1 MAQGAEVC
9 VTVTLLDALVLARSA
24 FHHSMNYRSVMLFGT
39 TTRVEDDDE
48 KQRASMALLE
58 HIVPGRSA
66 HARAPSAEEL
76 RAVLMVRVP
85 IAEGS
90 AKVRN
95 RAARSTSPKTWRS
108 RSGPATFPCRSSPA
122 PRLPTAASPRR
133 GGSRR
138 TSRVPPRGAARTHA
152 FVLVMTDDLLE
163 SVGHVV
169 GVRRPIVAWWRRGG
183 FDSSSSWPLSLVWS
197 LVNVSFADLGVRPD
211 LVSRLTARGLTSPF
225 PIQRAT
231 LPDALAGRDVCGRAP
246 TGSGKTLAF
255 GLAVVSRSGGS
266 KPGLPGALVLVPTR
280 ELASQV
286 QREISLLSGHG
297 SSPRDR
303 RLRWDGIPGH
313 PPSPGPGGGRRRGL
327 SRSSR
332 GPGRPRRH
340 RPGAV
345 RTVVVDEA
353 DRMADMGFLP
363 VVRRLL
369 DRTAPDRQ
377 VMLFSATM
385 GPEVETLVKRYQTD
399 PARHDVAN
407 DEPCDSDVSH
417 LFWSVPRH
425 DRVSV
430 TVALV
435 GEHGRALVFCR
446 TRRGAD
452 RVTVQLNA
460 GGVKALAI
468 HGGKTQ
474 GQRERAL
481 AAFADGR
488 ARALVAT
495 DVAAR
500 GIHVED
506 LPCVVHYDPPAD
518 DTDYLHRSGR
528 TGRAGKTGI
537 VVSLVADEQ
546 LSANKVLQRS
556 LGFETV
562 IHARGPSK
570 SLGRGSGVRK
580 RQLRSHTR
588 TASETVADQ
597 RPRHTIVVPRVD
609 TSTPRPTSRTQ
620 RPRRTGT
627 REPRR
632 RSAADTRGDR
642 AVLRRQEGLR
652 VPVQA
657 RRRRRLRPCQQHPG
671 TRSRCPAA
679 GPAGEVRD
687 DRRAQR
693 RRGLQR
699 DGDLNGTGLP
709 VEASGK

>member
-1 MAQGAEVC
+1 M
-9 VTVTLLDALVLARSA
+9 
-24 FHHSMNYRSVMLFGT
+24 
-39 TTRVEDDDE
+39 
-48 KQRASMALLE
+48 
-58 HIVPGRSA
+58 
-66 HARAPSAEEL
+66 
-76 RAVLMVRVP
+76 
-85 IAEGS
+85 
-90 AKVRN
+90 
-95 RAARSTSPKTWRS
+95 
-108 RSGPATFPCRSSPA
+108 
-122 PRLPTAASPRR
+122 
-133 GGSRR
+133 
-138 TSRVPPRGAARTHA
+138 
-152 FVLVMTDDLLE
+152 
-163 SVGHVV
+163 
-169 GVRRPIVAWWRRGG
+169 
-183 FDSSSSWPLSLVWS
+183 
-197 LVNVSFADLGVRPD
+197 NVSFADLGVRPE

-255 GLAVVSRSGGS
+255 GLALVSRAGGS

-286 QREISLLSGHG
+286 QREISLLSGQG
-297 SSPRDR
+297 SSRV
-303 RLRWDGIPGH
+303 IAVY
-313 PPSPGPGGGRRRGL
+313 GGTGYRPTRQALARGVDVVVAC
-327 SRSSR
+327 
-332 GPGRPRRH
+332 PGRLEDLVAQGAIDL
-340 RPGAV
+340 GAV

-363 VVRRLL
+363 AVRRLL
-369 DRTAPDRQ
+369 DRTAPERQ

-385 GPEVETLVKRYQTD
+385 GPEVETLVKRYQRD

-425 DRVSV
+425 DRVPV

-452 RVTVQLNA
+452 RVTAQLNA

-481 AAFADGR
+481 AAFTDGR

-518 DTDYLHRSGR
+518 NTDYLHRSGR
-528 TGRAGKTGI
+528 TGRAGKAGI

-546 LSANKVLQRS
+546 LPANKVLQRS

-562 IHARGPSK
+562 IHAKGPSK
-570 SLGRGSGVRK
+570 SLGRDRRFANLESSEAGR
-580 RQLRSHTR
+580 RHRS
-588 TASETVADQ
+588 EVVVEE
-597 RPRHTIVVPRVD
+597 RPRRTSVTPRVD
-609 TSTPRPTSRTQ
+609 TSVRRTPRTQ
-620 RPRRTGT
+620 PRRTGS

-632 RSAADTRGDR
+632 RSSGAPVGTVRFFDAKKGYGFLSRPGAGDVFVHATSIQGLDP
-642 AVLRRQEGLR
+642 AVLLPG
-652 VPVQA
+652 
-657 RRRRRLRPCQQHPG
+657 QQ
-671 TRSRCPAA
+671 
-679 GPAGEVRD
+679 VRFEMTTG
-687 DRRAQR
+687 RK
-693 RRGLQR
+693 
-699 DGDLNGTGLP
+699 GD
-709 VEASGK
+709 EACNVMVI